1 VVGYAGSKCLRR
13 KKRNVGARGVLVMA
27 LDVFVHGGVST
38 CVLYR
43 RACCGEDVVYN
54 VVPN

>member
-1 VVGYAGSKCLRR
+1 VAGYAGSKCLRK
-13 KKRNVGARGVLVMA
+13 KKRNVGMRRVLVMA
-27 LDVFVHGGVST
+27 LDVLVRGGTST
-38 CVLYR
+38 CVLYP